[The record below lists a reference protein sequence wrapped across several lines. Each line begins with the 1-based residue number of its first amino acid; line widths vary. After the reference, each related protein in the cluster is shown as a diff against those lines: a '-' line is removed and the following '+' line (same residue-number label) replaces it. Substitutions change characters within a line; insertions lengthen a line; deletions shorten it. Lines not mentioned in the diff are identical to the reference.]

1 MKELKA
7 KVENIEKDIE
17 VIKNNHLSHIEAS
30 MERMEKS
37 MEKMDTRMWAIV
49 FLIIA
54 TSLGAMFV

>member
-17 VIKNNHLSHIEAS
+17 IIKNNHLSHIEAS